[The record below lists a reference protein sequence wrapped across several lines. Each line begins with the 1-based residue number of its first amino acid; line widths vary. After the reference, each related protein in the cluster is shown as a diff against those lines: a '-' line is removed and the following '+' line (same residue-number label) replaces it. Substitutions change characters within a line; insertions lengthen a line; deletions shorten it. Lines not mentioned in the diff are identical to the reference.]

1 MGNLADYEILLG
13 ITGGIA
19 AYKSAVLCSQLVQ
32 RQASVTVAMTEHAQQ
47 FVGKLTFSTLS
58 GREVYTDLFE
68 TPEVY
73 DAKHIDLTRR
83 VDLIVVA
90 PATANFVAKLAHGIC
105 DDLLST
111 LLCSADGNVLLA
123 PAMNVRMWNHS
134 ATVRNIEQVR
144 RDGCQIIGPESGSL
158 ACGDVG
164 EGRMAEPEDIVTRIE
179 EIVASDKPKKHLG

>member
-1 MGNLADYEILLG
+1 MDELADYEILLG

-19 AYKSAVLCSQLVQ
+19 AYKSAGLCSQLVQ
-32 RQASVTVAMTEHAQQ
+32 RQASVTVAMTAHAQQ

-73 DAKHIDLTRR
+73 DAKHIDLTRQA
-83 VDLIVVA
+83 DLIVVA
-90 PATANFVAKLAHGIC
+90 PATANFIAKLANGIC
-105 DDLLST
+105 DDLLTTLICST
-111 LLCSADGNVLLA
+111 DSQVLLA
-123 PAMNVRMWNHS
+123 PAMNCRMWSHP
-134 ATVRNIEQVR
+134 ATVRNIEQLR

-164 EGRMAEPEDIVTRIE
+164 EGRMAEPEDILDRIIK
-179 EIVASDKPKKHLG
+179 IVSSQKPKKLTR